1 MDPPINIASNGI
13 DIDFDLLGAS
23 DTGGS
28 KLIAESKLG
37 TPPLS
42 VI

>member
-1 MDPPINIASNGI
+1 MDPPINITSNGI
-13 DIDFDLLGAS
+13 DIDFDLLRAS
-23 DTGGS
+23 DAGGS
-28 KLIAESKLG
+28 KLIAEPKLE